1 MLITPFFCTM
11 KNHTKSYI
19 YAGFAI
25 LAWSSVS
32 TAFKLA
38 LVHLSPVGLL
48 LLSSIVATAFLALY
62 NAVVQQDSF
71 RSFSR
76 NIYRSIP
83 AGFLNPY
90 LYYVI
95 LFTAYSRLRAQEA
108 QSLNYTWA
116 LVLPLF
122 SMILCGERFRRKDLV
137 ALLISF
143 TGVLLISTKGRI
155 LSLDFSDPIG
165 TSLALGSS
173 IIWALYWIVSLKDT
187 RTNTVKLFY
196 NFYVGTLFIMLHV
209 IIGRISLFHADFIL
223 GPALLLAVWIGI
235 FEMGL
240 TFILWLKALQ
250 LTKNTAAISNL
261 IFLSPFL
268 SMFLISGIL
277 KESIHMATIIGLV
290 LIVGSNLLQKSGS

>member
-62 NAVVQQDSF
+62 NAVVQQDCF

>member
-1 MLITPFFCTM
+1 M

-62 NAVVQQDSF
+62 NAVVQQDCF

-83 AGFLNPY
+83 AGFLNSY

>member
-1 MLITPFFCTM
+1 M

-62 NAVVQQDSF
+62 NAVVQQDCF

>member
-1 MLITPFFCTM
+1 M

-62 NAVVQQDSF
+62 NAVVQQDCF

-165 TSLALGSS
+165 TSFALGSS

>member
-1 MLITPFFCTM
+1 M

-62 NAVVQQDSF
+62 NAVVQQDCF

-223 GPALLLAVWIGI
+223 GPASLLAVWIGI

>member
-1 MLITPFFCTM
+1 M

-62 NAVVQQDSF
+62 NAVVQQDCF

-196 NFYVGTLFIMLHV
+196 NFYVGTLFIMIHV

>member
-62 NAVVQQDSF
+62 NAVVQQDCF

-223 GPALLLAVWIGI
+223 GPASLLAVWIGI

>member
-1 MLITPFFCTM
+1 
-11 KNHTKSYI
+11 
-19 YAGFAI
+19 
-25 LAWSSVS
+25 
-32 TAFKLA
+32 
-38 LVHLSPVGLL
+38 
-48 LLSSIVATAFLALY
+48 
-62 NAVVQQDSF
+62 
-71 RSFSR
+71 
-76 NIYRSIP
+76 
-83 AGFLNPY
+83 LNPY

>member
-1 MLITPFFCTM
+1 M
-11 KNHTKSYI
+11 KNHTMSYI

-62 NAVVQQDSF
+62 NAVVQQDCF

-223 GPALLLAVWIGI
+223 CPALLLAVWIGI

>member
-1 MLITPFFCTM
+1 M

-38 LVHLSPVGLL
+38 LVHLSPVVLL

-62 NAVVQQDSF
+62 NAVVQQDCF

-196 NFYVGTLFIMLHV
+196 NFYVGTLFIMIHV

>member
-62 NAVVQQDSF
+62 NAVVQQDCF

-235 FEMGL
+235 LEMGL

>member
-1 MLITPFFCTM
+1 M
-11 KNHTKSYI
+11 SYI

-62 NAVVQQDSF
+62 NAVVQQDCF

>member
-1 MLITPFFCTM
+1 VLITPFFCTM

-62 NAVVQQDSF
+62 NAVVQQDCF

>member
-1 MLITPFFCTM
+1 M

-62 NAVVQQDSF
+62 NAVVQQDCF

-235 FEMGL
+235 LEMGL

>member
-62 NAVVQQDSF
+62 NAVVQQDCF

-83 AGFLNPY
+83 AGLLNPY

>member
-62 NAVVQQDSF
+62 NAVVQQDCF

-165 TSLALGSS
+165 TSFALGSS

>member
-1 MLITPFFCTM
+1 M

-62 NAVVQQDSF
+62 NAVVQQDCF

-155 LSLDFSDPIG
+155 LSLDFSDPSG

>member
-1 MLITPFFCTM
+1 M
-11 KNHTKSYI
+11 KNHTMSYI

-62 NAVVQQDSF
+62 NAVVQQDCF

>member
-11 KNHTKSYI
+11 KKHTMSYI

-62 NAVVQQDSF
+62 NAVVQQDCF